1 MSSNTVAQATKQLK
15 SVFIVIELN
24 EEEFRNIT
32 QQSDGFLP
40 ASLPLKKLVWDCSW
54 IPFTS
59 NNRVHDY
66 APLFLLLELWS
77 GIQA

>member
-1 MSSNTVAQATKQLK
+1 MGSNTVAQATKQLK

-40 ASLPLKKLVWDCSW
+40 ASLHLKKLV
-54 IPFTS
+54 
-59 NNRVHDY
+59 
-66 APLFLLLELWS
+66 
-77 GIQA
+77 